1 MNRIKSPTSAHL
13 DQLSAFLE
21 KECQA
26 IKLDDIEIAD
36 RKKAITQ
43 LEANMHQNPLLAGKS
58 RFSRSAHLVTMH
70 LLFWKNNLHNSTQ
83 IYTNIYGE
91 NILADAFTFCNTHTY
106 THYVHHHQY

>member
-1 MNRIKSPTSAHL
+1 MNRIKSPTPAHL

-21 KECQA
+21 EECEA

-58 RFSRSAHLVTMH
+58 PFFQKCSSG
-70 LLFWKNNLHNSTQ
+70 N
-83 IYTNIYGE
+83 Y
-91 NILADAFTFCNTHTY
+91 AF
-106 THYVHHHQY
+106 VVLKEQPA